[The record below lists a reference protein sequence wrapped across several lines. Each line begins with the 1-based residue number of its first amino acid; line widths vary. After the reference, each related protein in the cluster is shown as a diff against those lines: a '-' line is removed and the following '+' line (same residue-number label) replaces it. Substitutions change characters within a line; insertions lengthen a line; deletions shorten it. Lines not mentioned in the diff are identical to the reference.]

1 MRSTLEQTAWV
12 VEDVKRELNK
22 LYKYVTPEVIIDKIC
37 WRIKDNVECVTP
49 EELVQGVNQTNPH
62 TT

>member
-1 MRSTLEQTAWV
+1 MGCRGREERVEQV
-12 VEDVKRELNK
+12 VE
-22 LYKYVTPEVIIDKIC
+22 YVTPEVIIDEIC